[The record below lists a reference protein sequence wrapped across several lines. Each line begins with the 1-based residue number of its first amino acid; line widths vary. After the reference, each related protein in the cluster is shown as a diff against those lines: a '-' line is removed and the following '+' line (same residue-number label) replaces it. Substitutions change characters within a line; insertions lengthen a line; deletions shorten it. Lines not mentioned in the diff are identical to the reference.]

1 MISFHKLKII
11 LLLIVLSIV
20 VLIPDTVFGLLLEIS
35 HALFEVLEEGFDLLI
50 EHVFGT
56 GRHETQII
64 VFYLLFSLV
73 MYGLYKL
80 WRFSRRWYSELKITW
95 AEQKTNAL
103 LYWQESSL
111 LRKIEIVVIGIIT
124 ISLLIFWHTL

>member
-11 LLLIVLSIV
+11 FISIVLGIV
-20 VLIPDTVFGLLLEIS
+20 ILMPHTIFELLLEIS
-35 HALFEVLEEGFDLLI
+35 HALFEVIEEGFDLLI

-64 VFYLLFSLV
+64 VFYLLFSLI

-80 WRFSRRWYSELKITW
+80 WRFSRRCYSELKITW

-103 LYWQESSL
+103 IHWQESSL